1 MKKIFFLLLMLSA
14 FSLGALDVDVEELK
28 SAGRDVIF
36 VNYEGPHERIDTAA
50 EIKGVGRFL
59 AESLKRTGTVGKYLL
74 KYRIIRAVDEG
85 QQGKFDADI
94 FSIDADAKVDH
105 IDNVRRILTGYL
117 EQAWG
122 YSAEDAR
129 LLAVFATVYN
139 GVNRGNLDYFK
150 DRYKDVVLSH
160 LSAGNAGLS
169 LRYFEW
175 PGATRLLIPLSEG
188 AAKGDLSALS
198 TTELTEEKVIEDL
211 RKGEDMGLEDRKE
224 MVELKE
230 REVDEKKEELQKE
243 REQVERVREELE
255 EKKEELETG
264 QAATEQLKEV
274 EAKEKEL
281 EKAEAE
287 VKEEEQAIKE
297 KEREIADERA
307 GIIAD
312 ERSKDEK
319 QSTVETGAVVEEK
332 KGPAVFADNLYF
344 LNVQG
349 RSAGGTSSSLSI
361 LDPESETVSTSSPI
375 TRITRRAFYFF
386 KDRILVVARA
396 SVGSSQSKLYLLDP
410 ETLQQAAQS
419 RDTVY
424 SESTVLIQSGV
435 VYAVIEAE
443 SGGSYRL
450 GKFGD
455 QLELLA
461 GSRVSLDKDTAIAL
475 FGSKVY
481 IKAADGKITVLHAD
495 DLSQAGVIQ

>member
-1 MKKIFFLLLMLSA
+1 MKKTFFLLVMLSA

-36 VNYEGPHERIDTAA
+36 VNYEGPHERIDTTA

-74 KYRIIRAVDEG
+74 KYRIIRAVEEG
-85 QQGKFDADI
+85 QLGKFDADI

-139 GVNRGNLDYFK
+139 GVNRGNLIYFE

-198 TTELTEEKVIEDL
+198 TTELTEAKVIEDL

-243 REQVERVREELE
+243 REQVERERIELE
-255 EKKEELETG
+255 ETKEELDTG
-264 QAATEQLKEV
+264 QAETDQLKEV
-274 EAKEKEL
+274 EEKEKEL
-281 EKAEAE
+281 EQAETE
-287 VKEEEQAIKE
+287 VKEKEQAVKE
-297 KEREIADERA
+297 KEQEIAEERA

-319 QSTVETGAVVEEK
+319 QSAVETGAVEEK
-332 KGPAVFADNLYF
+332 KGPAVFADKLYF
-344 LNVQG
+344 LNIKE

-375 TRITRRAFYFF
+375 TRITRRVFFFF
-386 KDRILVVARA
+386 KDRILVVART

-424 SESTVLIQSGV
+424 SETTVLIQSGA

-443 SGGSYRL
+443 SGDSYRL

-481 IKAADGKITVLHAD
+481 IKAADGNITVLHAD